1 MNLALFPV
9 FLNLSGFLRKR
20 PFFGHPPRKRP
31 HHLPPMAIT
40 GTRRYSNTPENRA
53 KRKFLT
59 ADFVSNL
66 LTSESI
72 LIQPSAVHIR
82 SRHYYIDGHVPLWA
96 TSNVLSLL
104 IPGSSWS
111 FGNHPG
117 WHVGCLGRRPL
128 SVSVAAGS
136 PIYPSDGNYSSASSA
151 KNYTYD
157 KAASPPTRQ
166 YHRYLSNLKNIPNN
180 DYLVGN
186 GCLREGLQSPYIPID
201 GSSSSPLT
209 TLTGFKVLTVSE
221 AQSPPRT
228 LALIY

>member
-1 MNLALFPV
+1 MNLALFTV
-9 FLNLSGFLRKR
+9 FLILSGFLRKR

-72 LIQPSAVHIR
+72 LIQPSAVHTR

-96 TSNVLSLL
+96 TANVLSLL

-128 SVSVAAGS
+128 SVNVAAGS
-136 PIYPSDGNYSSASSA
+136 PIYPSDGNYHVRPDPTPSQSLVCLKVQGNLSSGVPARRTSFFSA
-151 KNYTYD
+151 D
-157 KAASPPTRQ
+157 
-166 YHRYLSNLKNIPNN
+166 
-180 DYLVGN
+180 V
-186 GCLREGLQSPYIPID
+186 E
-201 GSSSSPLT
+201 
-209 TLTGFKVLTVSE
+209 
-221 AQSPPRT
+221 
-228 LALIY
+228 